1 MTQGIAGS
9 RHGRNVGQTADSPFD
24 DALTT
29 PIRIPQAV
37 TAVARPQVPMQRAA
51 APQQPVPAPQPQAF
65 VPAQPP
71 TPQLPP
77 QANGLATAGLVV
89 GIIAAVLSFIP
100 FVGTVSWV
108 LAPIGLV
115 LSLVGLVKSGRARS
129 GRGKSIAGL
138 VLGVVALF
146 MCILYTAVFV
156 GSVNSVA
163 QQSAAVHQ
171 VTYEVTTAKKTNVT
185 VTYSQSQNDNL
196 AMASVADAASPW
208 SADTQVSGLMGPTM
222 TATLS
227 PDLDNPGRSDTITCT
242 IREDGVQVAQ
252 NTAKGPNASVTC
264 AK

>member
-1 MTQGIAGS
+1 ME
-9 RHGRNVGQTADSPFD
+9 SPFD

-37 TAVARPQVPMQRAA
+37 APVARPQVPVQRAV
-51 APQQPVPAPQPQAF
+51 APQRQVPTPQPQAF
-65 VPAQPP
+65 VP
-71 TPQLPP
+71 PQRPAPVLPP

-100 FVGTVSWV
+100 VVGTVSWV

-115 LSLVGLVKSGRARS
+115 LSLVGLLKSGKARS
-129 GRGKSIAGL
+129 GRGKSIAGI

-208 SADTQVSGLMGPTM
+208 SADAQVSGLMGPTM

>member
-1 MTQGIAGS
+1 MAP
-9 RHGRNVGQTADSPFD
+9 A
-24 DALTT
+24 
-29 PIRIPQAV
+29 
-37 TAVARPQVPMQRAA
+37 ARPQVPMQRAA
-51 APQQPVPAPQPQAF
+51 APQQPAF
-65 VPAQPP
+65 VPPQPP
-71 TPQLPP
+71 VQVAPP

-89 GIIAAVLSFIP
+89 GIIAAVLSFVP
-100 FVGTVSWV
+100 VLGTVSWV
-108 LAPIGLV
+108 LAPIALV
-115 LSLVGLVKSGRARS
+115 LSVVGLVKAKRARN
-129 GRGKSIAGL
+129 GRGKSIAGI
-138 VLGVVALF
+138 VLSVVALF

-185 VTYSQSQNDNL
+185 VTYSQSQNDDL

-208 SADTQVSGLMGPTM
+208 SADAQVSGLMGPTM

>member
-1 MTQGIAGS
+1 MAQGIAGS
-9 RHGRNVGQTADSPFD
+9 QHGRVGGQTADSPFD

-29 PIRIPQAV
+29 PIRIPQSAV
-37 TAVARPQVPMQRAA
+37 PVARPQVPTQRTA
-51 APQQPVPAPQPQAF
+51 APQQPQYVAPQPP
-65 VPAQPP
+65 VQPLAP
-71 TPQLPP
+71 HG
-77 QANGLATAGLVV
+77 NGLATAGLVV
-89 GIIAAVLSFIP
+89 GIIAAVLSFNP

-108 LAPIGLV
+108 LAPIALV
-115 LSLVGLVKSGRARS
+115 LSLVGLVKSTKARN
-129 GRGKSIAGL
+129 GRGKSIAGI

-156 GSVNSVA
+156 GSVSSVA

-185 VTYSQSQNDNL
+185 VTYSQSQNGDL
-196 AMASVADAASPW
+196 AMASVGDTASPW
-208 SADTQVSGLMGPTM
+208 SADAQVSGLIGPTM

-227 PDLDNPGRSDTITCT
+227 PDLEDMGRSDTITCT

-252 NTAKGPNASVTC
+252 NTATGPNASVSC

>member
-1 MTQGIAGS
+1 MTQSIAGS
-9 RHGRNVGQTADSPFD
+9 RHGRHAGQGAETLFEDAVTA
-24 DALTT
+24 
-29 PIRIPQAV
+29 PIRIPHAARKVPQSSPV
-37 TAVARPQVPMQRAA
+37 PVQRAVAPQASVP
-51 APQQPVPAPQPQAF
+51 PQQPAP
-65 VPAQPP
+65 V
-71 TPQLPP
+71 LPP

-89 GIIAAVLSFIP
+89 GIVAAVLSFIP
-100 FVGTVSWV
+100 VLGTVSWV
-108 LAPIGLV
+108 LAPIALV
-115 LSLVGLVKSGRARS
+115 LSLVGLLKSAKARN
-129 GRGKSIAGL
+129 GRGKSIAGI

-185 VTYSQSQNDNL
+185 VSYSQSQNDNL
-196 AMASVADAASPW
+196 AMASVADAKAPW
-208 SADTQVSGLMGPTM
+208 TADAQVSGLVGPTM

-227 PDLDNPGRSDTITCT
+227 PDLDHMGRSDTITCT

-252 NTAKGPNASVTC
+252 NSATGPNASVTC